1 MSQSHRC
8 CATSRGMSAVLSL
21 LIFALLIL
29 PQQPVEAAA
38 DGLPTFAGPA
48 MGTTYRVTLAAPVP
62 GLSLGQVH
70 REIDRLLAQLDA
82 GLNTWRSDSDASRF
96 NRAVTTDWLE
106 VSPELADVVSIAQ
119 RLHSQTAGRFDITVG
134 PLIDW
139 HRKHPAANAQ
149 DVATTRA
156 PPAKILAHVGS
167 PMLHVRT
174 ATASNP
180 AALRKDHP
188 KLTID
193 LGGIGPG
200 YAVDSIGD
208 RLTALGSASHLVE
221 LGGEVRGWGTLED
234 GHPWQVG
241 IASGP
246 EGSAVSQQISL
257 NSGEA
262 VAVVEHVPTRPIIN
276 PRTGQHPGSG
286 PPAKR
291 IIRATT
297 CAEADA
303 LATASLIPHN
313 RH

>member
-1 MSQSHRC
+1 MSQSHRYS
-8 CATSRGMSAVLSL
+8 ATFRGMTAVLSL
-21 LIFALLIL
+21 LINALLIM
-29 PQQPVEAAA
+29 PPQPVEAAA
-38 DGLPTFAGPA
+38 TGLPTFAGPA

-62 GLSLGQVH
+62 GMSLGQVH

-82 GLNTWRSDSDASRF
+82 GLNTWRPDSDASRF
-96 NRAVTTDWLE
+96 NRLVTTDWVA
-106 VSPELADVVSIAQ
+106 VSPELADIVRIAQ

-139 HRKHPAANAQ
+139 HRKHSAANAQ
-149 DVATTRA
+149 ADATTQA
-156 PPAKILAHVGS
+156 PPAELLAQVGS

-174 ATASNP
+174 ATATRS
-180 AALRKDHP
+180 ATLRKDHP

-208 RLTALGSASHLVE
+208 RLTALGSASHLVA
-221 LGGEVRGWGTLED
+221 LGGEVRGWGSLID
-234 GHPWQVG
+234 GRPWQVG

-246 EGSAVSQQISL
+246 EGAAVSQQISL
-257 NSGEA
+257 TSGEA
-262 VAVVEHVPTRPIIN
+262 VAVVEHVPTRPIID
-276 PRTGQHPGSG
+276 PRTGKQRGSG
-286 PPAKR
+286 PPAKQ

-303 LATASLIPHN
+303 LATASLLPIQP
-313 RH
+313 